1 MDKLKLFAENG
12 YVQCFF
18 DEKHDKELLE
28 QEGFFIYSNIINWIN
43 PSKGQALQFRNI
55 AISYWKNK
63 LYPLFRQIAIKGN
76 TSFFLETPLH
86 IDIVKEFE
94 DDGLIATYDSKI
106 TKLSWNFS
114 TKNFGNELRILSER
128 YEIDKFLPLVKSE
141 LSKNPFYLKKM
152 TLNLGQME
160 LLKLE
165 SIETEV
171 IGSYVKFKSCDPQAY
186 SLYVVNKQL

>member
-1 MDKLKLFAENG
+1 MDNLKLFAENG
-12 YVQCFF
+12 YVQSFF

-28 QEGFFIYSNIINWIN
+28 QEGFLVHCNIISWVNS
-43 PSKGQALQFRNI
+43 SKGLALQFKNI

-63 LYPLFRQIAIKGN
+63 LYPLFRQLAIKGN

-86 IDIVKEFE
+86 VDIVKEFE
-94 DDGLIATYDSKI
+94 DDGLIATCDSKI
-106 TKLSWNFS
+106 KKLSWNFS

-128 YEIDKFLPLVKSE
+128 YEIDEFLPLVKSE
-141 LSKNPFYLKKM
+141 LTKNPFYLKKM